1 MCDAD
6 NEPIKTTYYERN
18 KEAIAKKAK
27 LYREDNKE
35 KIANQKKIHYQANKE
50 LLTEKNRLYRE
61 VNKKELKEKYEAN
74 KEKRRA
80 RAREKVSC
88 ECGYVC
94 SRGTLTTHKKLGW
107 HLRNMNE
114 MKLYGRL
121 LTREER
127 RLCDDS
133 KLKLLKK

>member
-1 MCDAD
+1 MSDAD

-18 KEAIAKKAK
+18 KEAIADKKK
-27 LYREDNKE
+27 IYREANKE
-35 KIANQKKIHYQANKE
+35 EINKKKKIHYQANKE
-50 LLTEKNRLYRE
+50 KIAEKSKIYRE

-80 RAREKVSC
+80 RASEKVSC

-94 SRGTLTTHKKLGW
+94 SRGTLTKHKKLGW